1 MSEIK
6 KCMECKTT
14 KSRQFRSL
22 AGNKWEEAEANG
34 LIKATWVKGNKLC
47 NTCYMNFVENQ
58 LRKAKRVKFSVEEV
72 EASEVVAEPVANV
85 AVGGVE

>member
-22 AGNKWEEAEANG
+22 AGNKWEKAEAN
-34 LIKATWVKGNKLC
+34 
-47 NTCYMNFVENQ
+47 ENQ
-58 LRKAKRVKFSVEEV
+58 LRKAKQVKVSVEEV